1 MAGALLSTT
10 SAVAA
15 FTARVGEHMQPLAAL
30 TPDTALAAAIA
41 RMAAENLS
49 AVAVVDPAGRLVGI
63 LTERDVLARVSAA
76 AVPPATVAEAMT
88 APVHSVAKDD
98 RLYSAIGFMRR
109 HRLRHMPVVDDGG
122 CPVGL
127 VTLHAALAASSGRLI
142 GDIDQLTHET
152 SLAGLAQVKQ
162 AQARLAADLLEEHV
176 PAPEIQALVAQINND
191 LHGRI
196 MTLLLAERG
205 PPPVPFT
212 LIVMG
217 SGGRGE
223 SLLGPDQ
230 DHGLILDD
238 YPDEAHARIDPWF
251 IELATALE
259 QALAQT
265 GFALCKG
272 NVMSSNPVW
281 RKTRAQWRRQTEIW
295 VARRSEQFMLLA
307 DILLDFRAVHGRA
320 DWAEE
325 LRAWLTALVRASP
338 RFLERLFAIQ
348 ADHRAALGLFGRF
361 LTERGDPA
369 RRGSIDLKLHGS
381 LPLAEAIRLTALRHG
396 IPAPGTLARLDGL
409 AAAGALDEAE
419 ARDLALAFGTITEL
433 QLRAQIADIHAGRP
447 PSNHLAPTRLARRER
462 EGLRAALALVNKF
475 RDRVRAE
482 VTGSVL

>member
-1 MAGALLSTT
+1 MAAALFSTT
-10 SAVAA
+10 TAVAA
-15 FTARVGEHMQPLAAL
+15 FTARVAEHMRPLVAVPAATPLAAV
-30 TPDTALAAAIA
+30 IA
-41 RMAAENLS
+41 QMAAENLS
-49 AVAVVDPAGRLVGI
+49 AVAVVDPAGRLAGI
-63 LTERDVLARVSAA
+63 VTERDVVARIAAA
-76 AVPPATVAEAMT
+76 AVPPGTAAEAMT
-88 APVHSVAKDD
+88 APVHSVAATD

-109 HRLRHMPVVDDGG
+109 HRLRHMPVVDALGR
-122 CPVGL
+122 PVGL
-127 VTLHAALAASSGRLI
+127 VTLHAALAASSGRLL

-152 SLAGLAQVKQ
+152 SLEGLAQVKQ
-162 AQARLAADLLEEHV
+162 AQARLVADLLEEHV

-191 LHGRI
+191 LHGRV
-196 MTLLLAERG
+196 MTLLLAERE

-251 IELATALE
+251 IELSTALE
-259 QALAQT
+259 QALART

-295 VARRSEQFMLLA
+295 VARRSQQFMLLA

-320 DWAEE
+320 DWAQE
-325 LRAWLTALVRASP
+325 LRTWLTELVRASP

-361 LTERGDPA
+361 ITERGEGA
-369 RRGSIDLKLHGS
+369 RRGTIDLKLHGS
-381 LPLAEAIRLTALRHG
+381 LPLAEAVRLLALRHG
-396 IPAPGTLARLDGL
+396 IPAPGTLPRLEEL
-409 AAAGALDEAE
+409 AAAGVVETAQ
-419 ARDLALAFGTITEL
+419 ARDLVLAFGTITGL
-433 QLRAQIADIHAGRP
+433 QLRAQIADITAGRP
-447 PSNHLAPTRLARRER
+447 PSNHLALARLATRER
-462 EGLRAALALVNKF
+462 EGLREALALVNRF

>member
-1 MAGALLSTT
+1 MRPLPVVAG
-10 SAVAA
+10 
-15 FTARVGEHMQPLAAL
+15 G
-30 TPDTALAAAIA
+30 TALAAVIA

-63 LTERDVLARVSAA
+63 LTERDVLARVA
-76 AVPPATVAEAMT
+76 AVPAPPAGVAEAMT

-98 RLYSAIGFMRR
+98 RLFRAIGFMRR
-109 HRLRHMPVVDDGG
+109 HRLRHMPVVDEDGR
-122 CPVGL
+122 PVGL
-127 VTLHAALAASSGRLI
+127 VTLHEALAAISGRLL

-152 SLAGLAQVKQ
+152 SLAGLAEVKQ

-196 MTLLLAERG
+196 MALLLAERG
-205 PPPVPFT
+205 APPVPFT

-230 DHGLILDD
+230 DHGMILDD

-259 QALAQT
+259 QALARI

-281 RKTRAQWRRQTEIW
+281 RKTRTQWRRQTEIW
-295 VARRSEQFMLLA
+295 VARRSEQFMLLS

-320 DWAEE
+320 DWAQE
-325 LRAWLTALVRASP
+325 LRGWLTDLVRASP

-381 LPLAEAIRLTALRHG
+381 LPLAEAVRLMALRHG
-396 IPAPGTLARLDGL
+396 IPAPGTLPRLEAL
-409 AAAGALDEAE
+409 AQAGALDTAE
-419 ARDLALAFGTITEL
+419 ARDLADAFGTITGL
-433 QLRAQIADIHAGRP
+433 QLRAQIADITAGRS
-447 PSNHLAPTRLARRER
+447 PSNHLAPAKLAARER
-462 EGLRAALALVNKF
+462 EGLRAALALVNRF
-475 RDRVRAE
+475 RDRLRAE